1 MIKIKNLTKMYKSKK
16 AVDNIDLHI
25 KKGETFGFI
34 GPNGAGKSTTIRCI
48 LKLINKNQGEI
59 FVNGQNIEKSEEYK
73 EEIGY
78 LPSDVNLYQNFK
90 VSEIFKYAT
99 KLYKKDCEKRLKH
112 LVEKLEIDTTK
123 KISELSYG
131 NLKKVG
137 IVIALMHE
145 PKIIILD
152 EPTSG
157 LDPLKQKEFF
167 EILKEEKEKG
177 TTIFFSSHNL
187 EEVKKISD
195 RVGIIKDGKIVE
207 IKTKEELTNYEYMI
221 ITIKSEELENIDF
234 EYTKKELIE
243 KNNNLIKFIYK
254 GNINELLK
262 KLTNIN
268 IQMLSIESPSI
279 EEIFMHYYEE
289 EEND

>member
-90 VSEIFKYAT
+90 VSEIYKYAS
-99 KLYKKDCEKRLKH
+99 KLYKKDCEKRLNY

-234 EYTKKELIE
+234 GYTKKELIE
-243 KNNNLIKFIYK
+243 KSNNLIKYIYK

-289 EEND
+289 EKND

>member
-1 MIKIKNLTKMYKSKK
+1 MIKIKNLTKIYKGKK

-25 KKGETFGFI
+25 KEGETFGFI

-59 FVNGQNIEKSEEYK
+59 FVNGQNIGRSEEYK

-221 ITIKSEELENIDF
+221 ITIKSEELINIDF

-243 KNNNLIKFIYK
+243 KSNNVIKFIYK

>member
-1 MIKIKNLTKMYKSKK
+1 MIKIKKLTKMYKGKK
-16 AVDNIDLHI
+16 AVDKIDLHI
-25 KKGETFGFI
+25 KRGETFGFI

-73 EEIGY
+73 DEIGY

-90 VSEIFKYAT
+90 VSEIFKYAS
-99 KLYKKDCEKRLKH
+99 KLYKKDCEKRLNY

-123 KISELSYG
+123 KINELSYG

-145 PKIIILD
+145 PKIVILD

-177 TTIFFSSHNL
+177 TIIFFSSHNL

-234 EYTKKELIE
+234 GYTKKELIE
-243 KNNNLIKFIYK
+243 KSNNLIKYIYK

-289 EEND
+289 EKND